1 MTLRALARINLA
13 AIERNVTRLR
23 DQIGAS
29 CSLCAVVKADG
40 YGHGAAQTANAA
52 LAGGARML
60 AVATAAEAAE
70 LRAAG
75 IGAPLL
81 VMGAISGDEL
91 PDALSAEAEV
101 VAWSERF
108 VDQVASAAA
117 ARAIPTSPV
126 RVHVKLDSGMGR
138 LGTRDP
144 TKATRVA
151 ERVASHE
158 PTLALVGAMTHFATA
173 DEDPQFVAVQLER
186 FEPFVAGLRERWP
199 ELVAHAA
206 NSAATLTEPRSHFDF
221 VRCGIAIYGG
231 DPMNADPTARALEPA
246 LELVSYVAAVKP
258 ASPGDSVGYG
268 RKFSARG
275 ETWIATVPI
284 GYGDGIRRAYT
295 NNCEVLVGGRR
306 YPLVGAVSM
315 DNITLDLGPETSV
328 SVGDRA
334 TIIGIDGDERQTA
347 EQLARRIDT
356 INYEVL
362 CGISARVPRA
372 YHRDGNPA

>member
-1 MTLRALARINLA
+1 
-13 AIERNVTRLR
+13 
-23 DQIGAS
+23 
-29 CSLCAVVKADG
+29 
-40 YGHGAAQTANAA
+40 
-52 LAGGARML
+52 
-60 AVATAAEAAE
+60 
-70 LRAAG
+70 
-75 IGAPLL
+75 
-81 VMGAISGDEL
+81 
-91 PDALSAEAEV
+91 
-101 VAWSERF
+101 
-108 VDQVASAAA
+108 
-117 ARAIPTSPV
+117 
-126 RVHVKLDSGMGR
+126 
-138 LGTRDP
+138 
-144 TKATRVA
+144 
-151 ERVASHE
+151 
-158 PTLALVGAMTHFATA
+158 
-173 DEDPQFVAVQLER
+173 
-186 FEPFVAGLRERWP
+186 
-199 ELVAHAA
+199 
-206 NSAATLTEPRSHFDF
+206 
-221 VRCGIAIYGG
+221 
-231 DPMNADPTARALEPA
+231 MNADPTARALEPA